1 MENNSMD
8 LVHGAAIYEQDN
20 FSVHNNMTPEDFL
33 ILVLGPKQQED
44 KVGVCFSFF
53 RHIYVGKGLTFYPT
67 PVPLF
72 LDFLCFFSMVS
83 RSKMP

>member
-44 KVGVCFSFF
+44 KVEFAFLSFVIF
-53 RHIYVGKGLTFYPT
+53 
-67 PVPLF
+67 
-72 LDFLCFFSMVS
+72 M
-83 RSKMP
+83 

>member
-44 KVGVCFSFF
+44 KVEFSFLSF
-53 RHIYVGKGLTFYPT
+53 VIFIYEFVLFFTT
-67 PVPLF
+67 PPPLF